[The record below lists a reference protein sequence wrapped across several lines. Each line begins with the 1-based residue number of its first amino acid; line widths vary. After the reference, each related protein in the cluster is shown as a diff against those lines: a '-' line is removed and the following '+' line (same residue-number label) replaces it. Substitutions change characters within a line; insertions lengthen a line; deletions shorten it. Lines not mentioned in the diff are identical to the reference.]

1 MVKMNN
7 VELTLQLDTDGD
19 ITIINEKKNVDKYR
33 CTNIIENQKKVAR
46 GISQEEK
53 KFYFRG
59 EISLNVSCYSKIL
72 KLKYLY

>member
-53 KFYFRG
+53 NSIFEVKFHLMSRVTLRY
-59 EISLNVSCYSKIL
+59 
-72 KLKYLY
+72 